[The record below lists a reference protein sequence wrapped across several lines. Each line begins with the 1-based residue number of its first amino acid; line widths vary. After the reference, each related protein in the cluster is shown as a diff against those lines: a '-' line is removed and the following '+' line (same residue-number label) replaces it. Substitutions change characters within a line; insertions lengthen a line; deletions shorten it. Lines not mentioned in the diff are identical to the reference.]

1 LTVEHYLLNYN
12 FPSLS
17 PAAQKRLRRRLPPL
31 LVILAVN
38 LALALGPAHRGGP
51 GVNRNQRRALA
62 DDTPELLRLSR
73 AQGLA
78 TVSPGGPGLGMTA
91 AAIANLPPPPPAN
104 LPLVKAGN
112 LPPFPAESQP
122 QRPSATPAPVQ
133 LPPPRLPDRASVA
146 LEAIRQLVRP
156 ASTATNPDRALGRDE
171 LAAIQRRQ
179 WWLSGGQE
187 PVLQQLWQAGVSVS
201 PPSLQSP
208 SPLADLPAG
217 VELRQLPA
225 GAWERLGLVDPH
237 GHSLVGRSAAV
248 LIWRQGNQFWALR
261 LPLGEALTNS

>member
-1 LTVEHYLLNYN
+1 LNVETYRLNFN
-12 FPSLS
+12 FPALP
-17 PAAQKRLRRRLPPL
+17 PALALGLRRRLPL
-31 LVILAVN
+31 LLLILAAN
-38 LALALGPAHRGGP
+38 LALALAPTDRGTP
-51 GVNRNQRRALA
+51 GVNRNQRLA
-62 DDTPELLRLSR
+62 ITDDSPELLRFSRSQSLATVLPIPNLSNLPG
-73 AQGLA
+73 GLA
-78 TVSPGGPGLGMTA
+78 T
-91 AAIANLPPPPPAN
+91 LPPPPTN

-156 ASTATNPDRALGRDE
+156 AAPTATNPDRALGRDE

-187 PVLQQLWQAGVSVS
+187 PVLQQLWQGGVSVS
-201 PPSLQSP
+201 PPSSQSP

-248 LIWRQGNQFWALR
+248 LIWRQGGKFWVLR